1 MKLDA
6 KKTQAV
12 KTQATQFEG
21 DPVGAYKAGHFD
33 LALAQWRVRA
43 EGDDPEATAWIGSCY
58 ANGDGVDVDN
68 VQAFEWYRRS
78 AELGHVPAQANLGAF
93 YFMGRGVA
101 KDAAEAVRWL
111 ALAAEADDQNGMF
124 NLAHLY
130 AQGTGV
136 AQDLARSATLYRR
149 ASELGH
155 YPSQSR
161 LGYMYAHGEG
171 VAKDRVEAYLWL
183 TLAAQHGIG
192 TALNELE
199 GVVREMSGE
208 EKARGAGLFE
218 QWRFKTRSAAGP
230 TALYPLP
237 S

>member
-1 MKLDA
+1 MTADA
-6 KKTQAV
+6 KKSANV
-12 KTQATQFEG
+12 QFEG
-21 DPVGAYKAGHFD
+21 DPVCAYKAGHYE

-43 EGDDPEATAWIGSCY
+43 EADDAEAAAWIGSCY
-58 ANGDGVDVDN
+58 ANGDGVDVDDA
-68 VQAFEWYRRS
+68 QAFEWYRRS

-111 ALAAEADDQNGMF
+111 GRAAESGDQNGMF

-130 AQGTGV
+130 AQGACV
-136 AQDLARSATLYRR
+136 AQDLERAAALYRR

-161 LGYMYAHGEG
+161 LGYMYARGEG
-171 VAKDRVEAYLWL
+171 ATKDRVEAYLWL

-199 GVVREMSGE
+199 GVVKEMSSE

-237 S
+237 T